1 MKIIINES
9 QLRILIKENMGIQ
22 KAIEKYL
29 DKMISKGT
37 RKMTPKSRF
46 YGNLREDWC
55 VDGMDVINAFYY
67 FDDGVF
73 SNGSLSVSKDLIK
86 EIVSVFTVKK
96 SFVVY
101 VIENWYES
109 TMVPKFESIV
119 GESGLSISEVDISD
133 SRECIPEP
141 TKPEGISDEEMID
154 FIDKNTGYNRKEI
167 INQIESGER
176 DLDDFYLDIVDT
188 VERKKRLG
196 F

>member
-119 GESGLSISEVDISD
+119 GESGLSISEVDISE

-141 TKPEGISDEEMID
+141 TKPEGITDEEMID

-188 VERKKRLG
+188 VERKKRFG